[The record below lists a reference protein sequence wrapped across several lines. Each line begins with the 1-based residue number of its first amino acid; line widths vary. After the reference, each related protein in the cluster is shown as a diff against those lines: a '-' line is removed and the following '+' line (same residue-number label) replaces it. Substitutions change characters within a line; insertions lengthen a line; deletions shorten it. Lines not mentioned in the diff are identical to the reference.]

1 MCVTNTT
8 HRRPQSASFSPAAI
22 GVGPNV
28 LSQRLLGSFASVQQG
43 CFAPQQEPTSEYTQ
57 VNLNQKSR
65 PKRRRKPQKPG
76 KTAKMNERHFVVHN
90 YHDHANDS
98 DQHEEVDQE
107 DPNQRRRGG
116 VSVAFPV
123 KLHAVLDQVEADG
136 LAHVVSWM
144 PHGRCFVIHDPKE
157 FVDHIMPR

>member
-8 HRRPQSASFSPAAI
+8 HRRPQSASIPAAL
-22 GVGPNV
+22 GVCPSV
-28 LSQRLLGSFASVQQG
+28 LSQRLSGSFASVQQG
-43 CFAPQQEPTSEYTQ
+43 GVSYAPQGPTSEYAQ
-57 VNLNQKSR
+57 VNLNQKPR

-76 KTAKMNERHFVVHN
+76 KTAKLNDRHFVVHN
-90 YHDHANDS
+90 YHDHANDT

-136 LAHVVSWM
+136 LGHVVSWM
-144 PHGRCFVIHDPKE
+144 GHGRCFVIHDPKE
-157 FVDHIMPR
+157 FVDHIMPK

>member
-1 MCVTNTT
+1 
-8 HRRPQSASFSPAAI
+8 
-22 GVGPNV
+22 
-28 LSQRLLGSFASVQQG
+28 
-43 CFAPQQEPTSEYTQ
+43 
-57 VNLNQKSR
+57 
-65 PKRRRKPQKPG
+65 
-76 KTAKMNERHFVVHN
+76 MNERHFVVHN